1 MPRYKIIVNPT
12 SGRGM
17 GEQSYPIIDHEMKK
31 LGLDYEMCR
40 TEAPGHAIQ
49 LAKQAAGDGFD
60 VVVAAGGRGRGPAGA
75 GDLVSHLAGPLHA
88 LRLRRRLDGRPLLA
102 SGCVGGL
109 RRRSPLDGQLP
120 LRLDRRARQRSLGHR
135 RLAPHL

>member
-17 GEQSYPIIDHEMKK
+17 GEQSYPTIDSELSK

-49 LAKQAAGDGFD
+49 LAQEAAS
-60 VVVAAGGRGRGPAGA
+60 RW
-75 GDLVSHLAGPLHA
+75 L
-88 LRLRRRLDGRPLLA
+88 
-102 SGCVGGL
+102 
-109 RRRSPLDGQLP
+109 
-120 LRLDRRARQRSLGHR
+120 
-135 RLAPHL
+135 